1 MKPSKKELFYNDFSS
16 KWERY
21 INNAETKK
29 RLKIV
34 FDELLGKVDLKGK
47 EFLEIGCG
55 LGYFSLEAQK
65 RGAKVTAIDVGV
77 NLVKITKQKVKKG
90 KFIVASASSLPFKN
104 SSFDIVLCTEVIEH
118 IENQERAFRE
128 MFRVLKKQGYLTITT
143 PNKLYKPF
151 FDFLSFIKIREYQG
165 NEKWLS
171 FNEMRLVFFK
181 HKADI
186 VKEVFFNFIY
196 PNRFFDSFERIKIFK
211 YLMINQ
217 GYLVKKVKE

>member
-34 FDELLGKVDLKGK
+34 FDELLGEVDLKGK

-65 RGAKVTAIDVGV
+65 RGAKVTAIDVGA

-90 KFIVASASSLPFKN
+90 KFIVASASNLPFKN

-118 IENQERAFRE
+118 VENQEKAFRE
-128 MFRVLKKQGYLTITT
+128 MFRVLKKEGYLAITT
-143 PNKLYKPF
+143 PNKLFKPF
-151 FDFLSFIKIREYQG
+151 FDLLSLIKIREYQG

-171 FNEMRLVFFK
+171 FNEMRMILSK
-181 HKADI
+181 HKTDI
-186 VKEVFFNFIY
+186 VKEVYFNFLY
-196 PNRFFDSFERIKIFK
+196 PNYILDCFEKIHFLKFF
-211 YLMINQ
+211 MINQ
-217 GYLVKKVKE
+217 GYLAKKHK